1 MKQETHD
8 NKTLDVVLGDFD
20 LHGLILSEFKQSV
33 KENPADLTLNN
44 LSVLSPPHD
53 LTALLDDPFNDR
65 VELVI
70 LRSYLVFRV
79 CQREK
84 ERRKKNIL

>member
-44 LSVLSPPHD
+44 LSVLSPPC
-53 LTALLDDPFNDR
+53 LPSAIVALLRSFPGAVATFLPSR
-65 VELVI
+65 LVTPI
-70 LRSYLVFRV
+70 SPPL
-79 CQREK
+79 
-84 ERRKKNIL
+84 IG